1 VLNTEDPANRRVID
15 FFARRNERGEP
26 LDEPAYYPPIGR
38 LTTHPDVLDH
48 VWKDLGSKIPADCKR
63 FVNGIPCV
71 VHDRSG
77 IILAF
82 GWGTA
87 YAMRLPPPEFA
98 EALRTKASAAQ
109 KWSGGSV
116 TDLSV
121 ELGPDWLFGRWGGA
135 AEPGWVAAAYQ
146 AFDRD

>member
-1 VLNTEDPANRRVID
+1 MTRPTGGSSTSSRVVKSAANRSTS
-15 FFARRNERGEP
+15 
-26 LDEPAYYPPIGR
+26 PP
-38 LTTHPDVLDH
+38 TTLRS
-48 VWKDLGSKIPADCKR
+48 G
-63 FVNGIPCV
+63 VNGVPCV

-98 EALRTKASAAQ
+98 EALRAEASAAQ

-121 ELGPDWLFGRWGGA
+121 ELGPDWLFGKWGGA
-135 AEPGWVAAAYQ
+135 EEPGWVAAAYR
-146 AFDRD
+146 AFDRE